1 MPLLYGDVN
10 GDGEV
15 TSTDAGIVILYLKGK
30 TELAAEQLL
39 AADVNGDGQVTSS
52 DAGNIILYCKG
63 KISSFPASAN

>member
-1 MPLLYGDVN
+1 MN

-30 TELAAEQLL
+30 TELTAEQLL